1 MKKIQLYGA
10 GGHAYSIIE
19 LVRSLKEYSPIQ
31 VVDDTP
37 KLASMIG
44 VPVLSSKE
52 ILPDIPM
59 IISIGN
65 NIIRKQISEKNNLEF
80 PSFIHDSVVVYPSS
94 KIGEGSVV
102 FPNCVIDADVS
113 LGDFCIVNNNATV
126 SHNVFVESFV
136 HIAIQACVAG
146 GVSIGEGSLI
156 GAGSVILPNI
166 KIGKWATIGAG
177 AIVTKDVP
185 DHAVV
190 YGNPARIII

>member
-19 LVRSLKEYSPIQ
+19 LVRSLKVYLPVQ
-31 VVDDTP
+31 VVDDNP
-37 KLASMIG
+37 KLASIIG
-44 VPVLSSKE
+44 VPVLSSKD

-59 IISIGN
+59 IISVGN

-80 PSFIHDSVVVYPSS
+80 PSFIHDSVVLYPSS
-94 KIGEGSVV
+94 KIGVGSVV

-136 HIAIQACVAG
+136 HISIQASVAG